1 MEWWHSSHGGQGR
14 HSVVLKLIMQR
25 FWSCSLDKNDDDG
38 DDAVEMKTDAV
49 ALIGIYER
57 QGIF

>member
-49 ALIGIYER
+49 ALIGI
-57 QGIF
+57 